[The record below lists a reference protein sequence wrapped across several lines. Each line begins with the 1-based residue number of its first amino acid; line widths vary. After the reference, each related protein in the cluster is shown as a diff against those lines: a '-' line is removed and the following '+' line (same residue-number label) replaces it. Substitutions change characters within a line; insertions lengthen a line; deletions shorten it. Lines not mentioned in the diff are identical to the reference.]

1 MKKVLLTMLIV
12 ILGLPLL
19 AQEISFPSAIVSA
32 GGGTGDGN
40 PVNLS
45 RWRIGQ
51 VHVLTIPIDQSTREN
66 DLDWNVTVY
75 PNPVKDFLHLEFELP
90 ETRELFLK
98 ITDVAGRVFFIQ
110 EPRPFE
116 IGSNAE
122 LNMSKYPPALY
133 LLQISSPDLK
143 AQKIFRVQKI

>member
-1 MKKVLLTMLIV
+1 MLIV
-12 ILGLPLL
+12 ILGLPML
-19 AQEISFPSAIVSA
+19 AQDISFPSAIVSA
-32 GGGTGDGN
+32 GGSTGDEN

-66 DLDWNVTVY
+66 DLDWNVTVF
-75 PNPVKDFLHLEFELP
+75 PNPVHDFLQLEFELP
-90 ETRELFLK
+90 ETRDLFLK
-98 ITDVAGRVFFIQ
+98 VTDIAGRVIFIQ
-110 EPRPFE
+110 EARPF
-116 IGSNAE
+116 ITGSISE

-143 AQKIFRVQKI
+143 SQRVLRIQKLK